1 MEMKVLTDTDETT
14 ISAVAESMKSL
25 KFGPA
30 FAIPPSREAE
40 FSGGR
45 ISFHEDGFV
54 GYDDEEEILHFKKIR
69 FSLLKD
75 AVISRSQFK
84 METIVVQAPNSQ
96 NGSTL
101 QDYQMELMLL
111 EQQNKARLL
120 RARQDQE
127 AESALLNFQKQLLL
141 REQENDLNKILLARR
156 PRRQNGSTLQDG
168 RGCS

>member
-1 MEMKVLTDTDETT
+1 MKILPDTDETT
-14 ISAVAESMKSL
+14 ISTVAESY
-25 KFGPA
+25 FGPA

-45 ISFHEDGFV
+45 IPFHEDGFV

-127 AESALLNFQKQLLL
+127 AESALQIFQKHLLL
-141 REQENDLNKILLARR
+141 REQENKRLLAQAPTAER
-156 PRRQNGSTLQDG
+156 
-168 RGCS
+168 